1 MLKDR
6 IITGVIGLLI
16 LLSAVFFV
24 SPDIFRVMIA
34 ILFLIVG
41 WEWSSLIQ
49 EKKMFQIKF
58 ISFLLI
64 VFCYYQYI
72 GKEIFDEKIILYLS
86 LLFWLLSLKLLHSYP
101 YEIGRAFSIAFS
113 LFSIISGYIAVD
125 WLFQYSVKYFL
136 IFLLMIW
143 MMDIGSYFGGKKFGK
158 SKLAILISPKKTW
171 EGLFSGLFAITLT
184 AFIISEINNFDNKI
198 IIILFSICMGLFSVV
213 GDLVVSVFKRNS
225 NKDDSGKILP
235 GHGGFLD
242 RIDSILPTAPLFAII
257 CINNLI

>member
-6 IITGVIGLLI
+6 IITGVIGLLV
-16 LLSAVFFV
+16 LLSAIFFV
-24 SPDIFRVMIA
+24 SPDVFRVILA

-58 ISFLLI
+58 VSSLLI
-64 VFCYYQYI
+64 VFCLYQYI
-72 GKEIFDEKIILYLS
+72 GKDIFDEKIVLFLP
-86 LLFWLLSLKLLHSYP
+86 LLFWLSSLKLLHSYP
-101 YEIGRAFSIAFS
+101 CEIGRAFSIAFS
-113 LFSIISGYIAVD
+113 LFSIIPGYIAVD

-171 EGLFSGLFAITLT
+171 EGLFSGLFTVTLT
-184 AFIISEINNFDNKI
+184 AYIIAEINDFDKI
-198 IIILFSICMGLFSVV
+198 VIILFSICMGLFSVA
-213 GDLVVSVFKRNS
+213 GDLVVSIFKRNS
-225 NKDDSGKILP
+225 NKDDSGNILP

-242 RIDSILPTAPLFAII
+242 RVDSILPTAPLFAFI